1 MNDKKKKYKIKKIE
15 RTNKKKNIKKDL
27 FSLKWQALM
36 ICSYDLQLHGGSSLG
51 IATLSSPVGI
61 KIFSEIAKADDERA
75 AEHSLHW
82 KTDVEEFSTAWR
94 RRVRKDEEK
103 RWAK

>member
-1 MNDKKKKYKIKKIE
+1 
-15 RTNKKKNIKKDL
+15 
-27 FSLKWQALM
+27 M

-75 AEHSLHW
+75 AEHSLRW